1 MRIDSEYHILENSVK
16 YDDNIINIV
25 VRVDKDAS
33 ENEEYLFDLDN
44 ELAKRLLTYIFNRN
58 SFMKIIIILHVNLGG
73 MPVIVCKVYSIVK
86 GLVSKQ
92 WRKVPLEMIMH
103 IDFNVQSTKMALC
116 NFLYYFLLCFV
127 YYIIKHKRKYSY
139 EYR

>member
-58 SFMKIIIILHVNLGG
+58 S
-73 MPVIVCKVYSIVK
+73 SVK
-86 GLVSKQ
+86 ESRGK
-92 WRKVPLEMIMH
+92 P
-103 IDFNVQSTKMALC
+103 
-116 NFLYYFLLCFV
+116 
-127 YYIIKHKRKYSY
+127 
-139 EYR
+139 